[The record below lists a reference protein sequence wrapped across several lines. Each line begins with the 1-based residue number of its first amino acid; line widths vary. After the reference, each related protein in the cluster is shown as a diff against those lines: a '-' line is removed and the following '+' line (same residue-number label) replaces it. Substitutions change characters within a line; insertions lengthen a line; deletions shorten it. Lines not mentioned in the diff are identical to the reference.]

1 MTPIE
6 PDLSI
11 QNLSFSYPEYPGV
24 ASRQLFN
31 GLSLQLP
38 AGNIAVL
45 LARPDQGKT
54 TLCRV
59 LAGLIPRFTG
69 GEVEGEVRL
78 GAVRLLG
85 QDPFRLIDQVGLVF
99 QHPGEQLLTSRCD
112 AEIAFALESL
122 GLGRSEIQQRVTGAL
137 QAMNLD
143 RYRFQSPK
151 VLSGGEKKKLLIACL
166 LAVDPRLWL
175 LDETLEELDRGTKTQ
190 LLELLKDRGRSTLI
204 LSAKWHDIFKDT
216 ANLIYLMEG
225 GQVRPVREKPG
236 SVDFHK
242 LLLKRGFVLPEEQS
256 TPEHPSSL
264 TRAVTSK
271 VATAQTDTLLE
282 ARDLFFS
289 YEEGGAEAASPFT
302 LRIDR
307 LRLPTGKIL
316 AVVGDNGSGKSTLG
330 RLLCGLLTPG
340 GGEIRIRR
348 GGVLQPAAAQ
358 DLNRFTGYLFQD
370 PDLQIF
376 LPTVFEELA
385 LGMRRRNLSRDEISR
400 RVQKTLSLFGLPAGE
415 APPSL
420 MSYGARKKLQAGV
433 YYLLDRPLMIIDE
446 GDSGLSV
453 DDFDRMIG
461 IFRKEDGTVIFI
473 THDFRLARA
482 LADEVLEL
490 KAGRFV

>member
-1 MTPIE
+1 MIPIE
-6 PDLSI
+6 SDLSI
-11 QNLSFSYPEYPGV
+11 QNIRFSYPEYPGV
-24 ASRQLFN
+24 PSRQLFD
-31 GLSLQLP
+31 GLNLQLP
-38 AGNIAVL
+38 AGTIAVL

-59 LAGLIPRFTG
+59 LAGLVPRFTG
-69 GEVEGEVRL
+69 GEVEGEARL

-85 QDPFRLIDQVGLVF
+85 QDPFQLIDQVGLVF

-122 GLGRSEIQQRVTGAL
+122 GLRRDQIHQRVSAAL
-137 QAMNLD
+137 QAMNLE

-175 LDETLEELDRGTKTQ
+175 LDETLEELDRGTKIQ

-204 LSAKWHDIFKDT
+204 LSAKWHEIFNDT
-216 ANLIYLMEG
+216 ATVIYLMEE
-225 GQVRPVREKPG
+225 GQVRRVREKPG
-236 SVDFHK
+236 SVGFHK
-242 LLLKRGFVLPEEQS
+242 LLLQRGFVLPAEQS
-256 TPEHPSSL
+256 LPENLAALARSSAQQTATPQ
-264 TRAVTSK
+264 A
-271 VATAQTDTLLE
+271 DILLE

-289 YEEGGAEAASPFT
+289 YEQGGAEAAAAFT

-307 LRLPTGKIL
+307 LRLPTGRVI

-330 RLLCGLLTPG
+330 RLLCGLLTPE

-348 GGVLQPAAAQ
+348 GGGLRPAAAQ
-358 DLNRFTGYLFQD
+358 ELNRFTGYLFQD

-385 LGMRRRNLSRDEISR
+385 LGLKRRHLSREETSR
-400 RVQKTLSLFGLPAGE
+400 RINRTLALFSLPAGE

-453 DDFDRMIG
+453 DDFARMIA
-461 IFRKEDGTVIFI
+461 IFRKQAGTVVFI
-473 THDFRLARA
+473 THDFRLAQA
-482 LADEVLEL
+482 LADDVLEM
-490 KAGRFV
+490 KDGRLV